1 MRIMK
6 MMILEKKKKIAN
18 KLSGINLNDDLEE
31 VGNSDLYEDNETLK
45 EYDKM
50 NYIRCANGTR
60 KLRIKLTNNIIE
72 DLYIFKKNNSLKI
85 ISLSKVII

>member
-1 MRIMK
+1 M
-6 MMILEKKKKIAN
+6 
-18 KLSGINLNDDLEE
+18 NDDLEE

-72 DLYIFKKNNSLKI
+72 DLYIFKKK
-85 ISLSKVII
+85 

>member
-1 MRIMK
+1 M
-6 MMILEKKKKIAN
+6 
-18 KLSGINLNDDLEE
+18 NDNSEE
-31 VGNSDLYEDNETLK
+31 VTNSDLYKDNETLK

-50 NYIRCANGTR
+50 NYIRCGNGIR

-72 DLYIFKKNNSLKI
+72 ELYIFKKNNSIKI